1 MQISVNPVITVSER
15 ITVNHS
21 PPPPGSHGIINLV
34 SIHVGLTLITS
45 SVHTEIPRLGIDRIS
60 KPTFA
65 APEPDPP
72 PPQAHIP
79 YYQQTKNLYLSE
91 IFLHLL
97 LIVSTLFNSLKSSFQ
112 EIALNSEFL
121 NRPPLGTRLTW
132 GTISKAKTISRPH
145 RRGGV

>member
-21 PPPPGSHGIINLV
+21 PPPGSHGIINLV
-34 SIHVGLTLITS
+34 SIHVGLTCTRITS

-112 EIALNSEFL
+112 EIALK
-121 NRPPLGTRLTW
+121 PDLG
-132 GTISKAKTISRPH
+132 
-145 RRGGV
+145 